1 MNKFSFDLFVLILSF
16 GFLFIIFVFRY
27 FRVSLSFSL
36 SVWVDCA
43 VRAPYTSVRNTHR
56 RGRLGN
62 DTKPARIRTP
72 HRIWRIHHKHS
83 YDQCKAFA
91 VVFTRNACHNH
102 RMGKRERRESV
113 TYLYVRMRKS
123 EEKESRTL
131 PKLHNHYN
139 NYSAINA
146 SAKITIDQVADGGN
160 GIQRTNMC
168 IVWMC
173 YCWREHTS
181 LIEHRDALYDSH
193 IQSHNR

>member
-1 MNKFSFDLFVLILSF
+1 MSGLCCASTIYLCAKHTSPWSVRQ
-16 GFLFIIFVFRY
+16 RY
-27 FRVSLSFSL
+27 ETSTHTY
-36 SVWVDCA
+36 A
-43 VRAPYTSVRNTHR
+43 TPYTIHR
-56 RGRLGN
+56 
-62 DTKPARIRTP
+62 
-72 HRIWRIHHKHS
+72 HVRIHHKHS

>member
-72 HRIWRIHHKHS
+72 HRTPYTATYVSTTNTVMINVKLLPWFSR
-83 YDQCKAFA
+83 A
-91 VVFTRNACHNH
+91 
-102 RMGKRERRESV
+102 MPV
-113 TYLYVRMRKS
+113 T
-123 EEKESRTL
+123 
-131 PKLHNHYN
+131 
-139 NYSAINA
+139 I
-146 SAKITIDQVADGGN
+146 
-160 GIQRTNMC
+160 
-168 IVWMC
+168 IVWVNV
-173 YCWREHTS
+173 
-181 LIEHRDALYDSH
+181 RDARVSLTCTFECEKVKKKSLAH
-193 IQSHNR
+193 SRNSTTTTTIIRQ